1 MSLSC
6 RFELFGL
13 VDLLVDSDFCKFAIP
28 AKYCSWNTDSW
39 NFFATGWYFTH
50 ASHWLPSDVTIPH
63 SLCRTL
69 RQKNYKATYIFWL
82 FLSNLWTYC
91 SSKSI
96 FQGQSF
102 IIIIVKNS
110 WPTLWDNSANRVET
124 GDARTKF
131 ERSDR
136 RKKQFRTLRCNFH
149 RKATFI
155 NHNF

>member
-69 RQKNYKATYIFWL
+69 RQKITRLHKYFFDYFYQIYELTVLA
-82 FLSNLWTYC
+82 NL
-91 SSKSI
+91 SSKASLLLSLSWKTAGPLCEI
-96 FQGQSF
+96 ILQIGSRPVMPGQSLNEVTD
-102 IIIIVKNS
+102 VKNS
-110 WPTLWDNSANRVET
+110 SAHSDVTFT
-124 GDARTKF
+124 GRP
-131 ERSDR
+131 
-136 RKKQFRTLRCNFH
+136 LL
-149 RKATFI
+149 
-155 NHNF
+155 